1 MLRKGCLFYGKKNKK
16 TKLQAEQNETAELS
30 DEEEDGSGISDDDD
44 KDEDDGPLDYDAL
57 KKKQF
62 NDLSGVSVTSLRSRI
77 REFMQDPA
85 VSARDLPAG
94 TPSSGRARR
103 DAVTEH
109 LRWKL
114 AVILAGLA
122 SA

>member
-1 MLRKGCLFYGKKNKK
+1 MFYEKKNKK
-16 TKLQAEQNETAELS
+16 TKLQAEQNETAELF
-30 DEEEDGSGISDDDD
+30 DEEDDGSGSSDDDD
-44 KDEDDGPLDYDAL
+44 MDEDDGPLDYDAL
-57 KKKQF
+57 KKRHFK
-62 NDLSGVSVTSLRSRI
+62 DLNGVSVTSLRSRI

-103 DAVTEH
+103 DAVAEH

-114 AVILAGLA
+114 AEILAGLA